1 MLALALGLSLS
12 FQQAPC
18 PPEATDLV
26 AEASVRAAEFDLPAA
41 AEQLRAAVSQGCTSA
56 EVAALYVRGLVDARE
71 AFRQGGPPESL
82 IPVRRAIAALEAI
95 AQSRPGPAAI
105 ARLVLHAAAAA
116 AQSERDE
123 MRLYLESAIR
133 METLQRAA
141 SQVGAP
147 LVTAAEMAGD
157 LWLQVH
163 RYEEA
168 RQSYADAA
176 RQVGSTPR
184 VLAGL
189 ARAAVRLNDAAAAC
203 ANYGMLLARWS
214 APRSEPP
221 EIIEARAYLAQP
233 MCTPASP

>member
-1 MLALALGLSLS
+1 MLALTLGIAL
-12 FQQAPC
+12 FAVQKPC
-18 PPEATDLV
+18 PPDAMALM

-41 AEQLRAAVSQGCTSA
+41 AEQLRVAVAQGCTSA
-56 EVAALYVRGLVDARE
+56 EVAAFYVRGLLDARE
-71 AFRQGGPPESL
+71 AFRQGGSPESL
-82 IPVRRAIAALEAI
+82 VQVQDAIGALDAI

-141 SQVGAP
+141 SQPGAP
-147 LVTAAEMAGD
+147 VVTATEMAGD

-168 RQSYADAA
+168 RQAYADAA
-176 RQVGSTPR
+176 RQAGSTPR

-189 ARAAVRLNDAAAAC
+189 ARAAARLSDAPAAC
-203 ANYGMLLARWS
+203 TAF
-214 APRSEPP
+214 RSLVEQWGVRQAEPP
-221 EIIEARAYLAQP
+221 EISEARAYLRGP
-233 MCTPASP
+233 TCR